1 MNFKKELI
9 WKYVHILSSR
19 DVVVTLFKNSDTRIL
34 LGQSLSNLLKVC
46 VSQGSEPHKRKDQS
60 GFKRTLVERAVWPHS
75 TGDRDVLV
83 V

>member
-34 LGQSLSNLLKVC
+34 LGQSLGNLLKVC
-46 VSQGSEPHKRKDQS
+46 LSQGSEPHKRKDQ
-60 GFKRTLVERAVWPHS
+60 GGCKRTLVERAVWPYS
-75 TGDRDVLV
+75 TGDRDILV